1 MRGWLVALL
10 CLCALNGAARAQ
22 NFAVGL
28 SLTGGDV
35 FGSGLFSAGLPGN
48 IGAALRLEVLNL
60 VAPAVSLRADL
71 GLDIVAASI
80 LWRADLS
87 QSFNLTLGAGFG
99 LLGYTT
105 PALLGSVGLEYRF
118 ATFGVALEYGLRS
131 SFLTATPELRSH
143 FALSVLLFFGR

>member
-1 MRGWLVALL
+1 MMRWLTVLL
-10 CLCALNGAARAQ
+10 CVCALSGAARAQ
-22 NFAVGL
+22 SFAVGL

-48 IGAALRLEVLNL
+48 IGVALRLEVLNL

-71 GLDIVAASI
+71 GTDGASASL

-87 QSFNLTLGAGFG
+87 QQFNLTLNAGFA

-105 PALLGSVGLEYRF
+105 PALLGALGFEYRF

-131 SFLTATPELRSH
+131 SFLTATPVLRSH
-143 FALSVLLFFGR
+143 FALTLLLFFG

>member
-1 MRGWLVALL
+1 MRFLMALL
-10 CLCALNGAARAQ
+10 CACAIGSAARAQ
-22 NFAVGL
+22 SFAVGL

-48 IGAALRLEVLNL
+48 IGAAVRLEALNL
-60 VAPAVSLRADL
+60 IAPAVSLRADF
-71 GLDIVAASI
+71 GTDGAAASL

-87 QSFNLTLGAGFG
+87 QQFNLTLNAGFG

-105 PALLGSVGLEYRF
+105 PALLGSVGLEYRL

-131 SFLTATPELRSH
+131 SFQTATPALRSH
-143 FALSVLLFFGR
+143 FALTVLVFFG